1 MRRARHLI
9 ESSIALTLVLLL
21 VVPPL
26 APAQTPP
33 PPPAGPPPA
42 APPPGSA
49 PSGGE
54 APQAKPFTAEQL
66 DQLTAPIAL
75 YPDQLVAQVL
85 MAATYPLEVVQAARF
100 VKDNASL
107 KGDAMNEALKQYDWD
122 DARDEAESDRIWR
135 LQYIYGIGAHGAH
148 KY

>member
-1 MRRARHLI
+1 MRLTDKT
-9 ESSIALTLVLLL
+9 IAWVTVLLL

-33 PPPAGPPPA
+33 PPPAGPAPA

-49 PSGGE
+49 PSGAP
-54 APQAKPFTAEQL
+54 APQANPFTAEQL

-75 YPDQLVAQVL
+75 YPDQLIAQVL

-100 VKDNASL
+100 MKDNASL
-107 KGDAMNEALKQYDWD
+107 KGDALNEALKQYDW
-122 DARDEAESDRIWR
+122 EDR
-135 LQYIYGIGAHGAH
+135 
-148 KY
+148 KSVV